1 MDVTDIKTQRLGLV
15 LDNFCICQECH
26 IVDTDHD
33 RSEVGHP
40 CSKCGEPSRAGRS
53 YFSISVYSLIN
64 LMQEFYHAK
73 YKITDEDSIYE
84 LQDADNAKLA
94 VIIFFTT
101 LREVLMNNFL
111 RQMEIAFDLPESVSK
126 RLFSDN
132 RTYNKKM
139 NKLFPSLTG
148 MKWKKAIAE
157 INKKDNIDYQKV
169 DRFVER
175 VVKVRNDFLHKGIK
189 YVIKPEMPKE
199 CIQYI
204 LPLLNLYVALH
215 NKFVFPIYDQ
225 KIDKDL

>member
-1 MDVTDIKTQRLGLV
+1 MDVTDIKTQQLGLV
-15 LDNFCICQECH
+15 LDNFYICQKCH

-33 RSEVGHP
+33 RSEVGHL
-40 CSKCGEPSRAGRS
+40 CSKCGEPSRAGHC
-53 YFSISVYSLIN
+53 YFSISVNSLIN

-73 YKITDEDSIYE
+73 HRITDEDSIYE
-84 LQDADNAKLA
+84 LQDADNAKVA

-101 LREVLMNNFL
+101 FREVLMDNFL
-111 RQMEIAFDLPESVSK
+111 RQMEIALDLPESVSG

-132 RTYNKKM
+132 RTYYKKM

-157 INKKDNIDYQKV
+157 INNKDNIDYQKV

-175 VVKVRNDFLHKGIK
+175 VVRVRNDFLHTGIK
-189 YVIKPEMPKE
+189 YAIKQEMTEE
-199 CIQYI
+199 CLQYT

-215 NKFVFPIYDQ
+215 NKFVFPFYDH
-225 KIDKDL
+225 KIDKD